1 MVTASALAI
10 IALAA
15 TAGCSSS
22 GEKRDY
28 TVPSSLCGMAVPSG
42 ELRTFLPAGSKIS
55 VQDTTPVDRTK
66 RCIVTVDGDRAL
78 VASREWWEK
87 KDDIAT
93 VAFAHSQV
101 KTGELG
107 DRGRILYSELGAV
120 GKTRCVDAAHPEDVL
135 YVAVEAYNEGSKNA
149 PGMKKLIAS
158 YTNAVESSSDCR

>member
-10 IALAA
+10 IALV
-15 TAGCSSS
+15 TTSGCSSS
-22 GEKRDY
+22 GETRDY
-28 TVPSSLCGMAVPSG
+28 TVPSSLCGMAVPSD
-42 ELRTFLPAGSKIS
+42 ELEAFLPAGSKIS

-78 VASREWWEK
+78 VASREWWGK

-107 DRGRILYSELGAV
+107 DRGRVLYSELGAV
-120 GKTRCVDAAHPEDVL
+120 GKTQCADAAHPEDVL
-135 YVAVEAYNEGSKNA
+135 YVALEAYNEGSKDA
-149 PGMKKLIAS
+149 PSMKKLIAS
-158 YTNAVESSSDCR
+158 YINAVESSTECR